1 MLSPRAILARIRRRS
16 GDSGQALLEACI
28 LIPVLLALF
37 LGLWHYAILSQ
48 AQTRSL
54 LAARH
59 VAWAR
64 ATLDTGDNDLK
75 KYAAPFFPSNTTF
88 HIEAERQTSTYAEY
102 YNLLTLYCS
111 VFTIVDNDNQH
122 RITFSADVPALPFAP
137 PQAPGQHDS
146 GILDFLAK
154 ATTAPVVVVRNYCGE
169 KPRMEILSLL
179 CFMCLRPDLLAEA
192 AIKITIGE
200 AFAQF
205 MKFLGETIGESGWF
219 SQFMEKIG
227 LGFLDDVFPQIAE
240 AILYLIN
247 DLIEIIK
254 IYTGA

>member
-1 MLSPRAILARIRRRS
+1 MFSPRAILARRRRRP

-111 VFTIVDNDNQH
+111 IFTIVDNDNQH

-137 PQAPGQHDS
+137 PQAPGQYDR

-205 MKFLGETIGESGWF
+205 MKFLGEAIGESGWF
-219 SQFMEKIG
+219 SEFMEKIG

>member
-1 MLSPRAILARIRRRS
+1 MPALRAILARIRRRP

-111 VFTIVDNDNQH
+111 IFTIVDNDNQH

-137 PQAPGQHDS
+137 PQAPGQYDR

-205 MKFLGETIGESGWF
+205 MKFLGEAIGESGWF
-219 SQFMEKIG
+219 SEFMEKIG

>member
-1 MLSPRAILARIRRRS
+1 MFDRRAILARIRRRP